1 MVAAASS
8 KLCRSG
14 RPYRKLLTDDDDD
27 VAAAIVFL
35 FLCFVS
41 LVSLMLFR
49 PFFPALLHV
58 CCVRLAN
65 VFLPGQLSSRSRV
78 SRTFLLLRALFSSE
92 SLRVPEMRIQLHVSQ
107 ELFLLSPQSS
117 VLCFLPSLESVLLQ
131 ALPFRCS
138 SCSFI
143 AYYFVT
149 FLPDCLPILFR
160 SAFINFCSKSPWHC
174 CSSRHQIALI
184 HCRSRF

>member
-107 ELFLLSPQSS
+107 ELFLLSPPSFAFFLLWSLYSFKPSPFDALLAHSLHIISSLSCPIVCRFSS
-117 VLCFLPSLESVLLQ
+117 VPPLSTFVRNPPGTVAVLD
-131 ALPFRCS
+131 
-138 SCSFI
+138 
-143 AYYFVT
+143 T
-149 FLPDCLPILFR
+149 
-160 SAFINFCSKSPWHC
+160 KSH
-174 CSSRHQIALI
+174 
-184 HCRSRF
+184 